1 MPQQITDIKKFL
13 EIARRKDASAARVK
27 STTRADG
34 KQVTKFKIRCSR
46 FLYTLSVDD
55 KQKAE
60 KLKQSLP
67 PSLNV
72 VEIGKPVKGRNSS
85 NTPRLLVRDSP
96 PLHPKITQHGE
107 PSSMLVPLYSSD
119 VPCLVATE

>member
-1 MPQQITDIKKFL
+1 MLIQQPQQITDIKKFL

-67 PSLNV
+67 PGLNV
-72 VEIGKPVKGRNSS
+72 VEIGKPVKGR
-85 NTPRLLVRDSP
+85 
-96 PLHPKITQHGE
+96 K
-107 PSSMLVPLYSSD
+107 
-119 VPCLVATE
+119 